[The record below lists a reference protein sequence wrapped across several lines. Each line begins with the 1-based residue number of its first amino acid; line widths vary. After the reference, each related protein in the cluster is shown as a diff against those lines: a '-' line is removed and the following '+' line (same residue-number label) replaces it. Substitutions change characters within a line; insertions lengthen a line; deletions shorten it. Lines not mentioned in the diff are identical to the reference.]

1 MLIKSAQAVHRP
13 NKYMLIKSAQAVH
26 RPNKVC

>member
-13 NKYMLIKSAQAVH
+13 YKYMLIESAQAVH